1 MVGGN
6 MNGWVVWLEVVAGD
20 LVRRLEYC
28 TIMRFGNFGVDVEG
42 NHSQRQ
48 VFACRFS
55 DLVLLL
61 LCIVIRTSESNRTL
75 NSFSL

>member
-1 MVGGN
+1 MGAGN
-6 MNGWVVWLEVVAGD
+6 

-28 TIMRFGNFGVDVEG
+28 TIMRFGNFGVVVEG

-48 VFACRFS
+48 LFAYRFC

-61 LCIVIRTSESNRTL
+61 PCIVIRTSEL
-75 NSFSL
+75 NQL